1 MNKVKLIVMGSRI
14 EDMEKCGRVA
24 TKVKKTL
31 ARYAHIEILFVNA
44 SLPPGILLNGEEV
57 VSCDEEDDTIEY
69 IISKI
74 ALSSNNSMPIRGI
87 VMAAAVF
94 E

>member
-1 MNKVKLIVMGSRI
+1 MGSKI

-24 TKVKKTL
+24 TMVKKTL
-31 ARYAHIEILFVNA
+31 ARYTNVEVLFANV

-57 VSCDEEDDTIEY
+57 VSCDEEDETIEY

-74 ALSSNNSMPIRGI
+74 ALSSNNNMSIRGI